1 MTRPSRIHTATKRLA
16 SGERV
21 TYRYAWRGGPRLFSA
36 PGTDAFKIELGDALR
51 SKQVIH
57 GDTLHD
63 FVNLYVASSEFA
75 RLADG
80 TKRYRLRYAKRLQA
94 DLGTLSRAALEDPA
108 VRGVFI
114 RWRDTWMERDTP
126 APRAADLA
134 SETLS
139 VILSH
144 AIHCGKLSMNRATRM
159 GKMHRSN
166 RADVIWHPNELPVI
180 RGAASV
186 ACCRMID
193 LARLSGMRRGDCITI
208 PWSAD
213 HGRYLDWTTAK
224 SRGARRIMVPI
235 LPELRTLLDSWQRQS
250 PLILVNSH
258 GGAWTD
264 DAAGNAWQRA
274 KEKAGID
281 KRFHDFR
288 GTFATDLVR
297 AGLDDEKVADIV
309 GWSKDQVKR
318 IRKRYVSADATMDAI
333 LAQMDRAALTNQTT
347 NRKPNDGN

>member
-1 MTRPSRIHTATKRLA
+1 MQPKGIHTVTQRLA
-16 SGERV
+16 NGERV
-21 TYRYAWRGGPRLFSA
+21 TYRYAWRGGPRLFSS
-36 PGTDAFKIELGDALR
+36 PGTDAFTIEHADALR
-51 SKQVIH
+51 SKRAIH
-57 GDTLHD
+57 GDRLHD
-63 FVNLYVASSEFA
+63 FVNLYIASSEFG

-114 RWRDTWMERDTP
+114 RWRDTWIERETP
-126 APRAADLA
+126 APRAADMA

-144 AIHCGKLSMNRATRM
+144 TVHCGKLGVNRATRM
-159 GKMHRSN
+159 GKMHRTN
-166 RADVIWHPNELPVI
+166 RAAIIWEPQEIPLI
-180 RGAASV
+180 RDAASA
-186 ACCRMID
+186 ACCRLID
-193 LARLSGMRRGDCITI
+193 LARLTGMRRGDCITI

-213 HGRYLDWTTAK
+213 QGRYLDWTTAK

-235 LPELRTLLDSWQRQS
+235 LPELRALLDTWERQS

-264 DAAGNAWQRA
+264 DASGNAWQRA

-288 GTFATDLVR
+288 GTFATGLVR
-297 AGLDDEKVADIV
+297 AGLDDESVAEIV
-309 GWSKDQVKR
+309 GWSKAQVKQ
-318 IRKRYVSADATMDAI
+318 IRERYVSADAKMDAI
-333 LAQMDRAALTNQTT
+333 LAQMDRAGIVKGSVKDKTNG
-347 NRKPNDGN
+347 RD